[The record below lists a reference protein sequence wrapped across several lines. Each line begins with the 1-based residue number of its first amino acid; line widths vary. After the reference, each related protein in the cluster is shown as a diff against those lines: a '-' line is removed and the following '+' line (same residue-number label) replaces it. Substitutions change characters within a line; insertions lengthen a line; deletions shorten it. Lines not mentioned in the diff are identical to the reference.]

1 MSTVEQD
8 QDVIDP
14 EFSVSDEVDQTLPPD
29 GDLSQEAADQAE
41 TILKKKL
48 AHLEEIEA
56 LRRKIREEMRL
67 ETKWQGEFKLA
78 KKRRERIEQLLADL
92 IDQGWDGEQNL
103 PLDGDVQVNGSASTP
118 PPAHRTGE
126 PVTMETP
133 IAQVG
138 FDSDLMN
145 AIETIQQD
153 YPITNLG
160 EMGLWLD
167 KQPTDKRSAYLT
179 SGHESAI
186 QAMIDQVKESCRRA
200 IAEDE
205 SWKAVAIDVLA
216 EGEKGVSEAVLACLR
231 KREIET
237 IGDLA
242 AWTAS
247 GKQLADLDGIGK
259 AKAERIEDA
268 MEAFW
273 RRRKRGQ

>member
-14 EFSVSDEVDQTLPPD
+14 EFSVLDEVDQTLPPE

-48 AHLEEIEA
+48 AHLEEIES

-67 ETKWQGEFKLA
+67 EAKWQGEFKLA
-78 KKRRERIEQLLADL
+78 KKRRERIEQHLADL

-103 PLDGDVQVNGSASTP
+103 PLDGDAPVNGSAGTP
-118 PPAHRTGE
+118 APAHRTGK
-126 PVTMETP
+126 PITMETP
-133 IAQVG
+133 IGEVG
-138 FDSDLMN
+138 FDADLMN
-145 AIETIQQD
+145 AIETIQRD

-160 EMGLWLD
+160 EMALWLV
-167 KQPTDKRSAYLT
+167 KQPVAWRSVYLT
-179 SGHESAI
+179 TGHESAI
-186 QAMIDQVKESCRRA
+186 QAVIDRAKESKQQSL
-200 IAEDE
+200 AEDE
-205 SWKAVAIDVLA
+205 SWKAVSIDALA
-216 EGEKGVSEAVLACLR
+216 EGETGVSEALLACLR
-231 KREIET
+231 RREIET

-273 RRRKRGQ
+273 RRRRGE

>member
-1 MSTVEQD
+1 MATVEQN

-14 EFSVSDEVDQTLPPD
+14 EFSVSDEVDQTLPPE

-48 AHLEEIEA
+48 AHLEEIES
-56 LRRKIREEMRL
+56 LRRKIREEMRI
-67 ETKWQGEFKLA
+67 EAKWQGEFKLA
-78 KKRRERIEQLLADL
+78 RKRRERIEQHLADL

-103 PLDGDVQVNGSASTP
+103 PLDGDAPVNGSAGTP
-118 PPAHRTGE
+118 APAHRAGKLI
-126 PVTMETP
+126 TMETP
-133 IAQVG
+133 IGEVG

-160 EMGLWLD
+160 EMALWLG
-167 KQPTDKRSAYLT
+167 KQPAAKRSAYLT
-179 SGHESAI
+179 AGHESAI
-186 QAMIDQVKESCRRA
+186 QAVIDRAKESQQQRQ
-200 IAEDE
+200 AEDE
-205 SWKAVAIDVLA
+205 SWKAVSIDVLA
-216 EGEKGVSEAVLACLR
+216 EGETGVSEALLACLR

-242 AWTAS
+242 AWTAG
-247 GKQLADLDGIGK
+247 GKQLADIDGIGK

-273 RRRKRGQ
+273 RRRRGE